1 MAITFS
7 DNIMVG
13 TNKVADAKYG
23 PYLGSGTTYAL
34 ALANAKDNVFIGGV
48 GTLPLGLLL
57 RYRGLTVALDLTVLG
72 VKQPIVEYWF
82 VESVGTGINPPTSPN
97 DGQFLIEKSGGT
109 TVVANPTT
117 TSSTLTSIT
126 IGTTSYAVGGGGT
139 VTGPSGGGTANV
151 LTKWSTGGTGIEDSE
166 ISDSG
171 TVVKIGNNSS
181 NQETLHI
188 NTDTR
193 SVGFRTTNPQA
204 AFDVNGTMRVRNEL
218 NVGATTEQS
227 LFVQGP
233 GTGAALPAYYVK
245 MGSYGQGLIT
255 GSPAVAEQTGQNLR
269 RSAAFGNKGKVVDNY
284 IYDTF
289 EVPPAI
295 LAGLGTTPLTGHVL
309 VNTPSD
315 QVCVL
320 ADFWFYRQI
329 KNNSAIGNWGDD
341 IELVVYP
348 SNDESGQKITP
359 PYEQGYFRVTHD
371 FLSLPATGG
380 SSGASCG
387 FFQGNLNGEEAAVT
401 YGAWQIGDNTNNQ
414 PLGNKVYLSLSSN
427 STSQPTFSTNTQT
440 KFYIGLKYRFLSI
453 EHGIVNN
460 ENLIVLGQEK
470 RKFVQCDPASDECQE
485 EMASDLVLYSSVP
498 IGTVVKIQLD
508 SNPSIQCCYTASDEL
523 DANVTPGYTLLS
535 GTFVSCAVCQAE
547 SPTSNMLLERCEEVS
562 EGCANMPPS
571 LVMATSAILG
581 QVIKVE
587 ETATNLECCYEV
599 KNASSSTPTAGY
611 TQKAGPFATCQECID
626 NVAEA
631 KMYFE
636 ECTGQTCGAMPSKF
650 TKTTTL
656 NRGDV
661 VKATDGLT
669 TCCYTVTDLS
679 TDIETRG
686 IVLDRVVSA
695 SCDACMKG
703 GAPTVDEYR
712 KCSGVPTGSKDSCNS
727 ANTADVVYV
736 TYNSNNPDNA
746 VLVNSNFR
754 GARCCYTKASSGSG
768 TVTSGYSIDTAIDPC
783 GSENLPDECKQ

>member
-1 MAITFS
+1 MAIELS
-7 DNIMVG
+7 DNLFIL
-13 TNKVADAKYG
+13 TAKHIEAKYG
-23 PYLGSGTTYAL
+23 PYYGSGNTYAA
-34 ALANAKDNVFIGGV
+34 ALQDAKDNVI
-48 GTLPLGLLL
+48 TGLYLDQVAF
-57 RYRGLTVALDLTVLG
+57 RFVGLTVGLVLTVNGTLL
-72 VKQPIVEYWF
+72 PIVEYWF
-82 VESVGTGINPPTSPN
+82 PENVGTGVNPPTTPN
-97 DGQFLIEKSGGT
+97 DTQFLVEKSGGT

-126 IGTTSYAVGGGGT
+126 IGTTNYAVGSGD
-139 VTGPSGGGTANV
+139 VTGPTGGGTADT
-151 LTKWSTGGTGIEDSE
+151 LTKWSTTGGVGIEDSE
-166 ISDSG
+166 ITDSG
-171 TVVKIGNNSS
+171 SVVKIGKNSS
-181 NQETLHI
+181 AQETLHI

-193 SVGFRTTNPQA
+193 SVGFRTNNPGA

-227 LFVQGP
+227 LFVEGP
-233 GTGAALPAYYVK
+233 GASGTPAPYYVK

-255 GSPAVAEQTGQNLR
+255 GSPVVANQGGQNLR

-295 LAGLGTTPLTGHVL
+295 LAGLGTTPLTGQVL

-470 RKFVQCDPASDECQE
+470 RKFVQCENSGDECE
-485 EMASDLVLYSSVP
+485 ELMPSDMVLYSSVP

-508 SNPSIQCCYTASDEL
+508 SNPSVQCCYTASDEL
-523 DANVTPGYTLLS
+523 DANITSGYTLLS
-535 GTFVSCAVCQAE
+535 GTFVDCATCQANE
-547 SPTSNMLLERCEEVS
+547 PTSNMLLEPCDDDPS
-562 EGCANMPPS
+562 EGCSNMPPQ
-571 LVMATSAILG
+571 LVMATSASIG

-587 ETATNLECCYEV
+587 DPTATLECCYEV
-599 KNASSSTPTAGY
+599 KDASSSTPTAGY
-611 TQKAGPFATCQECID
+611 TQKAGPFANCQDCIAD
-626 NVAEA
+626 VAEA

-636 ECTGQTCGAMPSKF
+636 ECAGQTCGAMPSKF

-712 KCSGVPTGSKDSCNS
+712 KCSGVPTGSKAPCDS
-727 ANTADVVYV
+727 ANTADVVYI